1 MLERIAELEGAAE
14 HLPPGREA
22 SVVRTKLQE
31 ARLAELERL
40 RGRLEPPDLSGAMA
54 AMAQALDRGRRA
66 GADDLTGTIERNGG
80 FLRQNGG

>member
-40 RGRLEPPDLSGAMA
+40 RTRTADDASIFHDALA
-54 AMAQALDRGRRA
+54 AMDAALDRGRRL
-66 GADDLTGTIERNGG
+66 GADDLTGVIERNDG
-80 FLRQNGG
+80 FG